1 MTTPKPLLPSLL
13 PASYSL
19 LFTIFLLLIQPH
31 TFAQPPAWLDYATRK
46 SAYPDTK
53 FFNGFGQ
60 IKVNKNEAPDEKLNK
75 AKEDA
80 RTEASQSAEVTIQ
93 SKTILIVEEKDRNIA
108 NEFKQSMVT
117 FSDVKLMGLKVE
129 SWFDKK
135 TKTAFAFAY
144 VEKQALAEAYQKQF
158 ELHTSQLASKMGE
171 AKQFFSSDQK
181 MKALDVY
188 TSCLP
193 LINEMEEDL
202 VMIIVSGGDVSG
214 KLPGDY
220 QSEINMAIAEI
231 QQNSIGNP
239 GDLCQL
245 LAASLKKQLGDSA
258 QTIQLFPFTYQD
270 TKIASELSARLLAIM
285 EQKLSGQGL
294 SVTTVQAGNNNY
306 MLLSGT
312 YWEEGD
318 FLKFSVVVK
327 DPADGKTR
335 ASAEN
340 RLPKNWLQA
349 NNLSFKPEN
358 LEEALVRK
366 NVMSKGEIIGGGLLL
381 DVWTNKGDEDLLFV
395 EDENMKLSV
404 RVNHECYL
412 RFIYYLA
419 DGTKTLLHDDYF
431 INSDQVNKLVTL
443 PDESVCSPPFGA
455 ETLQVVAQT
464 EKFQPLQFKESD
476 GYMIILEETEAIVSN
491 VRGFKKESDQQLF
504 AEKRLTITTIKK

>member
-1 MTTPKPLLPSLL
+1 MTTPKPLLLTL
-13 PASYSL
+13 
-19 LFTIFLLLIQPH
+19 FLLLAH
-31 TFAQPPAWLDYATRK
+31 ATAFSQPPAWLDYASRK
-46 SAYPDTK
+46 STYSDSQYFT
-53 FFNGFGQ
+53 GFGQ
-60 IKVNKNEAPDEKLNK
+60 LKVNKNEDPDEKLNK

-144 VEKQALAEAYQKQF
+144 VEKQALAEAYRKQLA
-158 ELHTSQLASKMGE
+158 LHTSQLESKMDEASKL
-171 AKQFFSSDQK
+171 FSSDQK

-202 VMIIVSGGDVSG
+202 VMVMVSGGDVSG
-214 KLPGDY
+214 KLPGNY

-239 GDLCQL
+239 DDLCML
-245 LAASLKKQLGDSA
+245 LASSLKKQLGDSP
-258 QTIQLFPFTYQD
+258 QTIRLFPFTYQD
-270 TKIASELSARLLAIM
+270 TKIASELSARLLNIM

-294 SVTTVQAGNNNY
+294 SVSTVQANNNNY
-306 MLLSGT
+306 LLLSGT

-327 DPADGKTR
+327 DPADGKTL

-340 RLPKNWLQA
+340 RLPGKWPEA
-349 NNLSFKPEN
+349 NNLSYKPEN
-358 LEEALVRK
+358 LEEALQRK
-366 NVMSKGEIIGGGLLL
+366 KVMSKDEIIGGGLLL
-381 DVWTNKGDEDLLFV
+381 DVWTNKGDENILFF
-395 EDENMKLSV
+395 EDEKMKLSV

-431 INSDQVNKLVTL
+431 INNDQVNKLVTL
-443 PDESVCSPPFGA
+443 PNASVCSPPFGA
-455 ETLQVVAQT
+455 ETLQVAAQT
-464 EKFQPLQFKESD
+464 EKFQPLQLKESD
-476 GYMIILEETEAIVSN
+476 GYMFILDDTEAIVSN

-504 AEKRLTITTIKK
+504 AEKSLTITTIKK